1 MANLVNLEAVTHGFG
16 TRILLDSVSLGLG
29 AGEVIGV
36 VGRNG
41 DGKTTLLRI
50 LTGDLEPDVGRVTV
64 ATNASIGVLTQTTV
78 GQDAQTVRD
87 WIVDGEPDHVWAA
100 DADKRAVVEAL
111 IADMGLDRR
120 LDTLSGGERRR
131 VGLVA
136 VLLGH
141 HDLIVLDE
149 PTNHLDVEAIAFLAT
164 HLQARTRAGL
174 SMLVVSH
181 DRWFLDA
188 ICTRIWEVH
197 DGVVDA
203 YDGGYAAYVLA
214 RVERNRQA
222 AANESRRKNLAR
234 KELAWLRRGAPAR
247 TSKPK
252 FRIDAATVL
261 IADEPEP
268 RDKLALQQFAVTRL
282 GKDVFDL
289 INVTYAVEDRTL
301 LDRLTWS
308 IGPGDRIGLVGVNGA
323 GKTTLLDILSGDRE
337 PQGGKIKRGKTL
349 RLAYLS
355 QTVGELDEADRVLD
369 SVKQLKEET
378 RLATGRDASASSLLE
393 EFGFTGDKL
402 VARIGD
408 LSGGERRRLQFLRLL
423 LTEPNVM
430 ILDEPTNDLDIDT
443 LTIIEDYL
451 DSWPGTLIVVSH
463 DRYFLERI
471 TDYTHALLGDGSCAL
486 LPGGVDEYLER
497 RARSRV
503 AAAQA
508 RRAGGGADGGVA
520 AGGSG
525 PGTGGEAPRVDA
537 AAERQRKKDLSRIEG
552 QLEKVAAEIERLH
565 AQMADAATD
574 FAKLADLDR
583 RLRDAEARNER
594 LEEAW
599 LETAD

>member
-111 IADMGLDRR
+111 IADMELDRR

-369 SVKQLKEET
+369 SVKRLKEET

-574 FAKLADLDR
+574 FASLADLDR
-583 RLRDAEARNER
+583 ALRDAEARNER